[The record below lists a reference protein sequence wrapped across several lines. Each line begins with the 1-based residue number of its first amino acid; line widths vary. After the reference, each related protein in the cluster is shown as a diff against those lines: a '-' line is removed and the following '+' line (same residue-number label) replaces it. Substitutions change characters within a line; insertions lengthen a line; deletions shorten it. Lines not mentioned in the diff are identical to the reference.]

1 MPKSPVPIAAVA
13 RFTPPARASSPTGC
27 SGTSVR
33 TRTPRTRARS
43 DRPAITRRAVRIV
56 DWLELRRTPLPRR
69 QEPLEI
75 PLAGGVRIHAAPR
88 LAGEPGR
95 RQANQHAF
103 GPALERGA
111 QERFVALVQDVERPP
126 EDNLHRRTIRSARY
140 KRAHGD
146 RRPSWIASKSEYTAN
161 AVWRNPGS
169 RSTI

>member
-1 MPKSPVPIAAVA
+1 MPKSPVPIAALA
-13 RFTPPARASSPTGC
+13 RFTAPVRASSPNGC

-33 TRTPRTRARS
+33 TRTPCTRARS
-43 DRPAITRRAVRIV
+43 DRPAITRRTAQ
-56 DWLELRRTPLPRR
+56 WPQLRPAPLPRG
-69 QEPLEI
+69 QETLEI

-88 LAGEPGR
+88 LAGEPVR

-103 GPALERGA
+103 GPAFERGA